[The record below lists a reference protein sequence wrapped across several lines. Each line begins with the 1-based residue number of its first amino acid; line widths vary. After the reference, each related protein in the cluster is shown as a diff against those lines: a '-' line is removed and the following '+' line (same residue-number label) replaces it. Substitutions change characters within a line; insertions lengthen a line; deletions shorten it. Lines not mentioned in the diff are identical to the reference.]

1 MPTAAPTATPTA
13 TPAATPNPSSIPT
26 ATEITP
32 PTGLKVDY
40 NSKTH
45 ADGSFTLTAT
55 VTWTADNQSGS
66 TVKVYG
72 VNKCLGQPNYPCAT
86 DGMAIPDS
94 NLLPLASAPAADGT
108 ASWDYWAPE
117 GASYYC
123 GAVGVVADTGQV
135 AKKDHWY
142 WAIVL
147 RSEGAEGN
155 SAFTVAAA
163 STNEVVTC

>member
-1 MPTAAPTATPTA
+1 MPTPTTAPTTPTPDATPTTSA
-13 TPAATPNPSSIPT
+13 PV
-26 ATEITP
+26 P

-40 NSKTH
+40 KSH
-45 ADGSFTLTAT
+45 EYADGSFTLTTT
-55 VTWTADNQSGS
+55 VSWASGLPAGS
-66 TVKVYG
+66 IIKVYG
-72 VNKCLGQPNYPCAT
+72 VNQCLGQAGYACAT
-86 DGMAIPDS
+86 DGMTIPES
-94 NLLPLASAPAADGT
+94 NLLPLASAPASDGT

-147 RSEGAEGN
+147 RSEGSAGN
-155 SAFTVAAA
+155 SAFTVAAT
-163 STNEVVTC
+163 SKNEDVTC